1 MKEHIEL
8 KWVFEVVEVVAAQVF
23 LLVVI
28 QSVVHFREHE
38 SLWGDMLLE

>member
-8 KWVFEVVEVVAAQVF
+8 KWVFEVVEVAAVQVF

-38 SLWGDMLLE
+38 SL